1 MNRNKLPVFLMGILL
16 LATIH
21 GCSRPNERNGI
32 SEPKLLSV
40 RVLGI
45 DQCPSAKNTA
55 RKVEREASA
64 RGLRIDLQLIVV
76 RTPEEARR
84 ERFLGSPTV
93 QINGRDIE
101 PQARDRKDFTFS

>member
-1 MNRNKLPVFLMGILL
+1 MNRNKLPAILMGILL
-16 LATIH
+16 LATIP
-21 GCSRPNERNGI
+21 GCSRPDGKRGI
-32 SEPKLLSV
+32 VEPKVLSV

-45 DQCPSAKNTA
+45 DQCPGAKNTA
-55 RKVEREASA
+55 RRVEHEAVA